1 MSTSIS
7 SQSTGAGWRVWPW
20 MLPVLAIIGLDQFT
34 KTLATQLLSYG
45 EAVAVNPY
53 LNWTLLYNRGAAFS
67 FLSDADGWQRWFFI
81 GVSTVVSIVIVT
93 WMVRLPR
100 SAAWQQL
107 SLALILAGAIGNLLD
122 RLFLG
127 HVVDFIQ
134 VHYNHYYWP
143 AFNIADSAITLGA
156 IGMIVDAV
164 FFSRQSRH

>member
-93 WMVRLPR
+93 WNNLRHPDKRYVICVLR
-100 SAAWQQL
+100 SRDRCGCGCKGQCNKGWMCHRFPG
-107 SLALILAGAIGNLLD
+107 SPYKCIPKSGAE
-122 RLFLG
+122 
-127 HVVDFIQ
+127 
-134 VHYNHYYWP
+134 
-143 AFNIADSAITLGA
+143 
-156 IGMIVDAV
+156 
-164 FFSRQSRH
+164 